1 MLAPLADVL
10 YHPGCC
16 MAILS
21 INAPGD
27 VSIRAENAPAICAI
41 NVSKRYGRI
50 SALDGLTLEIRAGEV
65 FGLLGPNGSGK
76 TTFMRLLAGYLLPSA
91 GRLLVAGHDVS
102 SDSLAV
108 RRRIGYV
115 PEAAPL
121 YRQMRVGE
129 FLTFMARLRGMAERN
144 VADAVERVVKRLA
157 LSAVVDKPT
166 RALSRGYRQRTALA
180 QALIHD
186 PDILILDEPTN
197 GLDPRQIIEMR
208 QLIRSLAGRQTVL
221 VSSHVLGEVEKTCDR
236 VAVLLEGRLLGVR
249 ATADMPD
256 LEAWFLSLT

>member
-1 MLAPLADVL
+1 MTISATDAAPHDA
-10 YHPGCC
+10 
-16 MAILS
+16 
-21 INAPGD
+21 
-27 VSIRAENAPAICAI
+27 SIRADDDAAISAV
-41 NVSKRYGRI
+41 NVSKHYGPV
-50 SALDGLTLEIRAGEV
+50 SALEGLTLDIRAGEV

-76 TTFMRLLAGYLLPSA
+76 TTFMRLLAGYHLPSA
-91 GRLLVAGHDVS
+91 GHLMVAGHDVIR
-102 SDSLAV
+102 DSIAV

-129 FLTFMARLRGMAERN
+129 FLAFMARLRGVPERN
-144 VADAVERVVKRLA
+144 VKGAVERIVDRLA

-166 RALSRGYRQRTALA
+166 RVLSRGYRQRTALA

-186 PDILILDEPTN
+186 PDVLIFDEPTN

-208 QLIRSLAGRQTVL
+208 QLIRSLAGRHTVL
-221 VSSHVLGEVEKTCDR
+221 MSSHILGEIEKTCDR
-236 VAVLLEGRLLGVR
+236 VAVLLDGHLLGVR
-249 ATADMPD
+249 RMADTPD